1 MVQIMILLILSIVL
15 AALVIFLIVC
25 YSDYRRLQEENDD
38 YDRLFKDQF
47 RLHSDS
53 LETYETMMREA
64 GHYWK
69 DSEEPEE

>member
-1 MVQIMILLILSIVL
+1 MTEILILLILSIVL
-15 AALVIFLIVC
+15 AALVIVLIVC
-25 YSDYRRLQEENDD
+25 YSDYRHLQEENDD

-53 LETYETMMREA
+53 LETYEAMMREA
-64 GHYWK
+64 GRYWQ

>member
-1 MVQIMILLILSIVL
+1 MVQIIILLILSIVL

-25 YSDYRRLQEENDD
+25 YGDYRRLQEENDD

-53 LETYETMMREA
+53 LETYEAMMREA
-64 GHYWK
+64 
-69 DSEEPEE
+69 

>member
-53 LETYETMMREA
+53 LETYEAMMREA

-69 DSEEPEE
+69 NSEEPEE

>member
-25 YSDYRRLQEENDD
+25 YGDYRRLQEENDD

-53 LETYETMMREA
+53 LETYEAMMREA
-64 GHYWK
+64 GRYWK
-69 DSEEPEE
+69 SDEEPEE